1 MEKVGI
7 SSFIFPMKGG
17 DIMLKRIGF
26 IFIVVVALVTFTS
39 PDSMAQKF
47 PAKDI
52 MLIVPWAAGGGTDTI
67 ARALVKNGKK
77 YFGVNVNVVNKT
89 GGMGAVGMG
98 AAATAVPDGYMV
110 GLITFQLST
119 YRMMALADLSYRDY
133 QLIQLLNQSPASVSV
148 AADSKFKT
156 LKELMEYAKANPG
169 VITAGHSGAGG
180 GWHLALASI
189 AVREGI
195 KFNFV
200 PFDGAAPTRTAV
212 VGGHIA
218 VATTGI
224 DEVLQLYR
232 AKQLRIL
239 AVNDTKRHW
248 LFPDVP
254 TIGEAGYPNPKIIY
268 DWRGLGTPKG
278 VPADRVEIL
287 IDGFKKC
294 FEDPEFKKLA
304 HDLGLPLAYRDPKGF
319 EEFLKEME
327 ETLRPALD
335 SVGLLKEKK

>member
-1 MEKVGI
+1 
-7 SSFIFPMKGG
+7 
-17 DIMLKRIGF
+17 MLKKIGF
-26 IFIVVVALVTFTS
+26 LCVVIAALMVITS
-39 PDSMAQKF
+39 SNSFAQKF

-67 ARALVKNGKK
+67 ARALVKNAKN
-77 YFGVNVNVVNKT
+77 YFGVNVNVANKT

-98 AAATAVPDGYMV
+98 AAMTAVPDGYTV

-119 YRMMALADLSYRDY
+119 YRMMGLADLSYRNFG
-133 QLIQLLNQSPASVSV
+133 LIQLLNQSPASISV
-148 AADSKFKT
+148 AADSKFKN

-180 GWHLALASI
+180 AWHLALASI
-189 AVREGI
+189 AVQQGV

-232 AKQLRIL
+232 AGQIRIL

-254 TIGEAGYPNPKIIY
+254 TIGEAGYPNPNIIY
-268 DWRGLGTPKG
+268 DWRGLAAPKG
-278 VPADRVEIL
+278 VPADRMEIL

-294 FEDPEFKKLA
+294 FDDPEFKKLA
-304 HDLGLPLAYRDPKGF
+304 HDLGLPLVYRNPKSF

>member
-1 MEKVGI
+1 MSKKILWVL
-7 SSFIFPMKGG
+7 FLVFA
-17 DIMLKRIGF
+17 F
-26 IFIVVVALVTFTS
+26 TALGS
-39 PDSMAQKF
+39 EPGWAQKF

-52 MLIVPWAAGGGTDTI
+52 TLIVPWAAGGGTDTI
-67 ARALVKNGKK
+67 ARALVKNAKK

-98 AAATAVPDGYMV
+98 AVATARPDGYTV
-110 GLITFQLST
+110 GVITFQLST
-119 YRMMALADLSYRDY
+119 YRMMGLSDLSYRDFG
-133 QLIQLLNQSPASVSV
+133 LIQLLNRSPASISV

-156 LKELMEYAKANPG
+156 LKDLMEYAKKNPG
-169 VITAGHSGAGG
+169 VVTAGHSGAGG

-189 AVREGI
+189 AVQEKV

-200 PFDGAAPTRTAV
+200 PFDGAAPTRVAL

-224 DEVLQLYR
+224 DELLQLYK
-232 AKQLRIL
+232 AGQVRIL

-254 TIGEAGYPNPKIIY
+254 TIAEAGYPNPKIIY

-278 VPADRVEIL
+278 IPADVMAIL
-287 IDGFKKC
+287 IKGFKRC
-294 FEDPEFKKLA
+294 FDDPEFKKLA
-304 HDLGLPLAYRDPKGF
+304 HDLGLPLDYRDPKGF

-327 ETLRPALD
+327 ETLRPALE

>member
-1 MEKVGI
+1 MLRNGFLFSVVI
-7 SSFIFPMKGG
+7 VLLIFSSS
-17 DIMLKRIGF
+17 LGF
-26 IFIVVVALVTFTS
+26 
-39 PDSMAQKF
+39 AQKF
-47 PAKDI
+47 PAKEI
-52 MLIVPWAAGGGTDTI
+52 TLIVPWAAGGGTDTI
-67 ARALVKNGKK
+67 ARALVKNAKN

-98 AAATAVPDGYMV
+98 AVATAVPDGYTV
-110 GLITFQLST
+110 GVITFQLST
-119 YRMMALADLSYRDY
+119 YRMMGLSDLSYRDFG
-133 QLIQLLNQSPASVSV
+133 LIQLLNQSPAAISV

-156 LKELMEYAKANPG
+156 LKELMDYAKANPG
-169 VITAGHSGAGG
+169 VVTAGHSGAGG
-180 GWHLALASI
+180 AWHLSLASI

-218 VATTGI
+218 VGTTGI
-224 DEVLQLYR
+224 DELLSLYK
-232 AKQLRIL
+232 AGQVRIL
-239 AVNDTKRHW
+239 AVNDYKRHW

-254 TIGEAGYPNPKIIY
+254 TIAEAGYPNPKIIF
-268 DWRGLGTPKG
+268 DWRGLAAPKG
-278 VPADRVEIL
+278 VPADRMQIL

-294 FEDPEFKKLA
+294 FDDPEFKKLA
-304 HDLGLPLAYRDPKGF
+304 YDLGLPLTYRDPKGF

-327 ETLRPALD
+327 ETLRPALE

>member
-1 MEKVGI
+1 
-7 SSFIFPMKGG
+7 MKRLAV
-17 DIMLKRIGF
+17 IL
-26 IFIVVVALVTFTS
+26 LVTFVS
-39 PDSMAQKF
+39 LLLLPQDGGAQKF

-52 MLIVPWAAGGGTDTI
+52 TLIVPWAAGGGTDTI
-67 ARALVKNGKK
+67 ARALVKNAKK

-98 AAATAVPDGYMV
+98 AVATAVPDGYTV
-110 GLITFQLST
+110 GVITFQLST
-119 YRMMALADLSYRDY
+119 YRLMGLADLSYRDFA
-133 QLIQLLNQSPASVSV
+133 LIQLLNRSPAAISV

-156 LKELMEYAKANPG
+156 LKDLMEYARQNPG
-169 VITAGHSGAGG
+169 VVTAGHSGAGG

-189 AVREGI
+189 AVREKI

-224 DEVLQLYR
+224 DEMLQLYR
-232 AKQLRIL
+232 AKQVRIL

-254 TIGEAGYPNPKIIY
+254 TIAEAGYPNPNIIY
-268 DWRGLGTPKG
+268 DWRGLAAPKG
-278 VPADRVEIL
+278 VPADRMNVL
-287 IDGFKKC
+287 IAGFKKC
-294 FEDPEFKKLA
+294 FEDEEFKKLA
-304 HDLGLPLAYRDPKGF
+304 HDLGLPLDYRDPKSF

>member
-1 MEKVGI
+1 MSKKTIGI
-7 SSFIFPMKGG
+7 LFLVFT
-17 DIMLKRIGF
+17 LA
-26 IFIVVVALVTFTS
+26 ALGST
-39 PDSMAQKF
+39 PGWAQKF

-52 MLIVPWAAGGGTDTI
+52 TLIVPWSAGGGTDTI

-98 AAATAVPDGYMV
+98 AVAAARPDGHTAGV
-110 GLITFQLST
+110 ITFQLST
-119 YRMMALADLSYRDY
+119 YRMMGLSNLSYRDFG
-133 QLIQLLNQSPASVSV
+133 LIQLLNQSPAAISV

-156 LKELMEYAKANPG
+156 LKDLMEYAKKNPG
-169 VITAGHSGAGG
+169 VVTAGHSGAGG

-189 AVREGI
+189 AVQEKI

-200 PFDGAAPTRTAV
+200 PFDGAAPTRAAV

-224 DEVLQLYR
+224 DELLQLYK
-232 AKQLRIL
+232 AGQVRIL

-254 TIGEAGYPNPKIIY
+254 TIAEAGYPNPKIIY

-278 VPADRVEIL
+278 LPADVRAIL
-287 IDGFKKC
+287 VKGFKQC
-294 FEDPEFKKLA
+294 FDDPEFKKLA
-304 HDLGLPLAYRDPKGF
+304 HDLGLPLDYRDPKGF

-327 ETLRPALD
+327 ETLRPALA

>member
-1 MEKVGI
+1 
-7 SSFIFPMKGG
+7 
-17 DIMLKRIGF
+17 MLKKTAF
-26 IFIVVVALVTFTS
+26 LMVLFALLVALLVSNSF
-39 PDSMAQKF
+39 AQKF

-52 MLIVPWAAGGGTDTI
+52 TLIVPWAAGGGTDTI
-67 ARALVKNGKK
+67 GRALVKNARS

-98 AAATAVPDGYMV
+98 AVATAVPDGYTV

-119 YRMMALADLSYRDY
+119 YRMMGLADLSYRDY
-133 QLIQLLNQSPASVSV
+133 QLIQLLNQSPAAISVSTE
-148 AADSKFKT
+148 SKFKT
-156 LKELMEYAKANPG
+156 LKDLMEYAKAHPG
-169 VITAGHSGAGG
+169 VVTAGHSGAGG

-189 AVREGI
+189 AVREGV

-232 AKQLRIL
+232 AGQIRIL

-254 TIGEAGYPNPKIIY
+254 TIAEAGYPNPKIIY
-268 DWRGLGTPKG
+268 DWRGLAAPKG
-278 VPADRVEIL
+278 VPGDRMSVL
-287 IDGFKKC
+287 IEGFKKC

-304 HDLGLPLAYRDPKGF
+304 HDLGLPLVYRDPKGF
-319 EEFLKEME
+319 EEFLREME
-327 ETLRPALD
+327 ETLRPALE

>member
-1 MEKVGI
+1 
-7 SSFIFPMKGG
+7 
-17 DIMLKRIGF
+17 MLKKIGL
-26 IFIVVVALVTFTS
+26 IFMVGALLVVFSATTGL
-39 PDSMAQKF
+39 AQKF

-52 MLIVPWAAGGGTDTI
+52 TLIVPWAAGGGTDTI
-67 ARALVKNGKK
+67 ARALVKNAKK
-77 YFGVNVNVVNKT
+77 YFGVNVNVANKT

-98 AAATAVPDGYMV
+98 AAATAVPDGYTI

-119 YRMMALADLSYRDY
+119 YRMMGLADLSYRDY
-133 QLIQLLNQSPASVSV
+133 QLIQLLNQSYASISV
-148 AADSKFKT
+148 APDSKFKT
-156 LKELMEYAKANPG
+156 LKDLMEYAKKNPG
-169 VITAGHSGAGG
+169 IVTAGHSGAGG

-189 AVREGI
+189 ALQEKI

-200 PFDGAAPTRTAV
+200 PFDGAAPTRIAV

-218 VATTGI
+218 VATTGM

-232 AKQLRIL
+232 AGQLRIL
-239 AVNDTKRHW
+239 AVNATKRHW

-254 TIGEAGYPNPKIIY
+254 TIAEAGYPNPKIIY

-278 VPADRVEIL
+278 VPADRMEIL
-287 IDGFKKC
+287 IKGFKNC

>member
-1 MEKVGI
+1 MSK
-7 SSFIFPMKGG
+7 KT
-17 DIMLKRIGF
+17 IGVLF
-26 IFIVVVALVTFTS
+26 LVFTLAALGST
-39 PDSMAQKF
+39 PGWAQKF

-52 MLIVPWAAGGGTDTI
+52 TLIVPWSAGGGTDTI

-98 AAATAVPDGYMV
+98 AVAAARPDGYTAGV
-110 GLITFQLST
+110 ITFQLST
-119 YRMMALADLSYRDY
+119 YRMMGLSNLSYRDFG
-133 QLIQLLNQSPASVSV
+133 LIQLLNQSPAAISV

-156 LKELMEYAKANPG
+156 LKDLMEYAKKNPG
-169 VITAGHSGAGG
+169 VVTAGHSGAGG

-189 AVREGI
+189 AVQEKI

-200 PFDGAAPTRTAV
+200 PFDGAAPSRAAV

-224 DEVLQLYR
+224 DELLQLYK
-232 AKQLRIL
+232 AGQVRIL

-254 TIGEAGYPNPKIIY
+254 TIAEAGYPNPKIIY

-278 VPADRVEIL
+278 IPADVRGIL
-287 IDGFKKC
+287 VKGFKQC
-294 FEDPEFKKLA
+294 FDDPEFKKLA
-304 HDLGLPLAYRDPKGF
+304 HNLGLPLVYRDPKGF

-327 ETLRPALD
+327 ETLRPALS